1 MIVKKLTNISEVQ
14 VNVLLVNGNI
24 LLVATGQSVENV
36 DVKNLAEIQEYVKVE
51 QNLSE
56 VPVHEGRTYLK
67 G

>member
-1 MIVKKLTNISEVQ
+1 MIVKKLTNISELQ
-14 VNVLLVNGNI
+14 VNVMLTNGNI